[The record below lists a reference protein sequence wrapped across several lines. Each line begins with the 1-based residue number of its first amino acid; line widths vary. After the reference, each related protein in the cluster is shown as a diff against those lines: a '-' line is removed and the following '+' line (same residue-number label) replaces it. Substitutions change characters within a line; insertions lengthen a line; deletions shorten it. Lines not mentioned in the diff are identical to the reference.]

1 MENWLRHQDQKVFTN
16 NSEYNWCLG
25 DSGALHASVLGL
37 MLLNIFTCD
46 MVNRTDHTLRNC
58 VKGQGRWS
66 WRTGVPSR
74 QTKKEEWSYVNF
86 IEFKKEKV
94 LHLRKALSRQHPIL
108 GTGWLENNF
117 AENDVRVLRSKLN
130 MLSFLKV
137 GKRSITYWDAL
148 SKE

>member
-1 MENWLRHQDQKVFTN
+1 M
-16 NSEYNWCLG
+16 
-25 DSGALHASVLGL
+25 
-37 MLLNIFTCD
+37 
-46 MVNRTDHTLRNC
+46 
-58 VKGQGRWS
+58 
-66 WRTGVPSR
+66 PSR

-94 LHLRKALSRQHPIL
+94 LHLRQGLSRQHPIL